1 MKKLFVLIILITFTT
16 AIYAKPK
23 KMYVAAEK
31 TILKSSTSFFAKQ
44 LESLEYGHQVLVLEK
59 KGKWSKVQSADN
71 TEIIGWVS
79 SSLLSKRKLISSF
92 NNFSATTD
100 ELALA
105 GKGFSASD
113 NWGKSNANYDAVK
126 QIEGQIISNEELL
139 NFIQEGELKNE

>member
-1 MKKLFVLIILITFTT
+1 MKKLFVLIILLTFTT

>member
-1 MKKLFVLIILITFTT
+1 MKKILFFIVMIACTSF
-16 AIYAKPK
+16 IYAKPK
-23 KMYVAAEK
+23 KMYVSAEK
-31 TILKSSTSFFAKQ
+31 INLKSSTSFFAKQ
-44 LESLEYGHQVLVLEK
+44 LEALDYGQQVLVLET
-59 KGKWSKVQSADN
+59 KGKWSKVQPVENA
-71 TEIIGWVS
+71 EISGWIS

-105 GKGFSASD
+105 GKGFSSSD

-139 NFIQEGELKNE
+139 KFIKEGELKNE

>member
-1 MKKLFVLIILITFTT
+1 MKKLFVLIILLTFTT

-105 GKGFSASD
+105 GKGFSSSD
-113 NWGKSNANYDAVK
+113 NWGKASADFHSVDE
-126 QIEGQIISNEELL
+126 IEKQIISNEELL

>member
-1 MKKLFVLIILITFTT
+1 MKKILFFIAMIACTSF
-16 AIYAKPK
+16 IYAKPK
-23 KMYVAAEK
+23 KMYVSAEK
-31 TILKSSTSFFAKQ
+31 INLKSSTSFFAKQ
-44 LESLEYGHQVLVLEK
+44 LEALDYGQQVLVLET
-59 KGKWSKVQSADN
+59 KGKWSKVQPVENA
-71 TEIIGWVS
+71 EISGWIS

-105 GKGFSASD
+105 GKGFSSSD

-139 NFIQEGELKNE
+139 NFIQEGELKNK

>member
-1 MKKLFVLIILITFTT
+1 
-16 AIYAKPK
+16 
-23 KMYVAAEK
+23 
-31 TILKSSTSFFAKQ
+31 
-44 LESLEYGHQVLVLEK
+44 
-59 KGKWSKVQSADN
+59 
-71 TEIIGWVS
+71 
-79 SSLLSKRKLISSF
+79 LLSKRKLISSF

-105 GKGFSASD
+105 GKGFSSSD

>member
-1 MKKLFVLIILITFTT
+1 MKKILFFIVMIACTSF
-16 AIYAKPK
+16 IYAKPK
-23 KMYVAAEK
+23 KMYVSAEK
-31 TILKSSTSFFAKQ
+31 INLKSSTSFFAKQ
-44 LESLEYGHQVLVLEK
+44 LESLDYGQQVLVLET
-59 KGKWSKVQSADN
+59 KGKWSKVQPVENA
-71 TEIIGWVS
+71 EISGWIS

-105 GKGFSASD
+105 GKGFSSSD
-113 NWGKSNANYDAVK
+113 NWGKNNANYDAVK

>member
-1 MKKLFVLIILITFTT
+1 MKKILFFIAMIACTSF
-16 AIYAKPK
+16 IYAKPK
-23 KMYVAAEK
+23 KMYVSAEK
-31 TILKSSTSFFAKQ
+31 INLKSSTSFFAKQ
-44 LESLEYGHQVLVLEK
+44 LESLNYGQQVLVLET
-59 KGKWSKVQSADN
+59 KGKWSNVQPVENA
-71 TEIIGWVS
+71 EISGWIS

-105 GKGFSASD
+105 GKGFSSSD

-139 NFIQEGELKNE
+139 KFIQEGELKNE

>member
-1 MKKLFVLIILITFTT
+1 MKKLFVLIILLTFTT

-105 GKGFSASD
+105 GKGFSSSD

>member
-1 MKKLFVLIILITFTT
+1 MKKILFFIAMIACTSF
-16 AIYAKPK
+16 IYAKPK

-44 LESLEYGHQVLVLEK
+44 LESLDYGQQVFVLET
-59 KGKWSKVQSADN
+59 KGKWSKVQPVENA
-71 TEIIGWVS
+71 EISGWVS

-113 NWGKSNANYDAVK
+113 NWGKASADFHSVDEIEK
-126 QIEGQIISNEELL
+126 QTISNDELL
-139 NFIQEGELKNE
+139 NFINEGELKNE